1 MGSWFVPHIDNRI
14 RLYVR
19 TKFVCAC
26 VNELPYVVSV
36 YDIQTLCVCFVR

>member
-1 MGSWFVPHIDNRI
+1 MGSWFVPHIDNMI

-36 YDIQTLCVCFVR
+36 YS